1 MIAAVE
7 IDDHALAHAVER
19 AVAAAHADIGRDHE
33 IAEGVRLVGEA
44 PRLPDRGRIAGGS
57 EHDFRALVGALA
69 RHLRE
74 HAIMAD
80 DERELATAR
89 AIDDGNAQIARLP
102 RLDGHP
108 RVQLAIIELHLALV
122 VDDDAGV
129 VGIAPRVELHDG
141 ETAPDLVLDA
151 GRLERR
157 DFRPIHPAHDGRV
170 RVHRQAVQRVFGEY
184 DQVHRPQIAA
194 RLADHRDD
202 ARSLRGE
209 IVRRDDHGQLK
220 LHEADDDA
228 VLGFVQTAKPVHWES
243 PFIWRVRSSAG
254 SAFRREW
261 ISHPAILSVSR
272 PARPARWRRSAWSM
286 TRRS

>member
-1 MIAAVE
+1 MLFSTPQPARASRTRSGRTSAVMISSTRPDVPCAMMLPSKLTIMPSPMLSNEPSLPHMQTLAVTMRLQNAF
-7 IDDHALAHAVER
+7 D
-19 AVAAAHADIGRDHE
+19 
-33 IAEGVRLVGEA
+33 RLVKRHEF
-44 PRLPDRGRIAGGS
+44 PDWGRIAGGS
-57 EHDFRALVGALA
+57 EHNFRALVGALA

-129 VGIAPRVELHDG
+129 VGIAPWVELHDG

-151 GRLERR
+151 GRLERC

-170 RVHRQAVQRVFGEY
+170 RIHRQAVSAYSGNTTRSIVPRLRRALPTIETMRA
-184 DQVHRPQIAA
+184 VCAA
-194 RLADHRDD
+194 R
-202 ARSLRGE
+202 
-209 IVRRDDHGQLK
+209 
-220 LHEADDDA
+220 
-228 VLGFVQTAKPVHWES
+228 
-243 PFIWRVRSSAG
+243 SSG
-254 SAFRREW
+254 
-261 ISHPAILSVSR
+261 VTT
-272 PARPARWRRSAWSM
+272 M
-286 TRRS
+286 GN